1 MHMTP
6 LFVSTW
12 YWFGEHACMREGI
25 EGDANLERLLLGGHP
40 DNFGHESL
48 QQFFLTRWI
57 WYALANAA

>member
-48 QQFFLTRWI
+48 QQFFLTR
-57 WYALANAA
+57 